1 VNGPTT
7 RPAHRPVQRLL
18 DRSLLF
24 VTGKGGTGKTTVA
37 AAAALLAVGEG
48 KRVLLVEMDAK
59 GSLADALDTAPLSFE
74 PRRVELAG
82 QARSGGGE
90 LHLMSMNTEDSLR
103 EYLRVIAKV
112 PLVGRIGPLARTFDF
127 VADAAPGVKEI
138 LAVGKVCHEVRQRA
152 YDLVIVDSEAS
163 GHVVAQ
169 LDAPR
174 AIRGLVQVGPIRD
187 QTEWMLEILGDQ
199 QRTGL
204 LVVTTPEEMPV
215 TETVELV
222 GRVRSSTDVLVAGV
236 VANRVLPRWFAGPD
250 AEVFAAL
257 AAVELPQPPVVPR
270 GLEVVVAAA
279 AGVEARRI
287 AGAEQLGHLRDA
299 LPGLPVT
306 VVPEL
311 YPRAGG
317 RRVTSLVAE
326 HLADEWESA

>member
-1 VNGPTT
+1 MNGPAT
-7 RPAHRPVQRLL
+7 RPL

-24 VTGKGGTGKTTVA
+24 VTGKGGTGKTTIA
-37 AAAALLAVGEG
+37 AAAALLAAGEG
-48 KRVLLVEMDAK
+48 RRVLLVEMDAK
-59 GSLADALDTAPLSFE
+59 GSLSEALDTAPLEFA
-74 PRRVELAG
+74 PRQVDLPPAF
-82 QARSGGGE
+82 RSAGGE
-90 LHLMSMNTEDSLR
+90 LHVMSMNTEDSLR

-174 AIRGLVQVGPIRD
+174 AIRGLVQVGPIRE

-215 TETVELV
+215 TESIELV
-222 GRVRSSTDVLVAGV
+222 GRVRSATDVLVAGV
-236 VANRVLPRWFAGPD
+236 VANRVLPRWFAGAD
-250 AEVFAAL
+250 ADVFAAL
-257 AAVELPQPPVVPR
+257 AATHLPAPPAVPR
-270 GLEVVVAAA
+270 GLEAVVAAA
-279 AGVEARRI
+279 AGVEARRVS
-287 AGAEQLGHLRDA
+287 GAEQLDHLRAA

-317 RRVTSLVAE
+317 RRVAALVAE
-326 HLADEWESA
+326 HLADEWEAS